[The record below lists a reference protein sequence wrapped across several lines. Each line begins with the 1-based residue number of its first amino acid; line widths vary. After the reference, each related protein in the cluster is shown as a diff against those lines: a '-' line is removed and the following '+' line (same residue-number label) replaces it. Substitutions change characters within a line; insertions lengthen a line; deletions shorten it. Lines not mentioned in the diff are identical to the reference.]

1 MEPQEKFDEIMKVI
15 AAAAKARGYRRK
27 RQIFRK
33 DAGEIIGV
41 FSVDKSKWNTADCV
55 EFRFAYDV
63 LHTRYHELYTGSP
76 FDATWCRPGG
86 GVVRTHVFRKRDGKL
101 TDFPWA
107 LERDTPIGPILAD
120 VEDAL
125 ENVVFPEVEKLLT
138 DEGLCEALLV
148 DLPAKRPYVMD
159 QRICLICLLQDAG
172 RHAEMEEA
180 LRAAM
185 TWLKTR
191 NFPLDDFI
199 ETMAKIGIDAER
211 YA

>member
-1 MEPQEKFDEIMKVI
+1 MEPQEKFDEIIKSI

-41 FSVDKSKWNTADCV
+41 FSVDKNKWNTADHI

-63 LHTRYHELYTGSP
+63 LHTRYHELYSALP
-76 FDATWCRPGG
+76 FSDSKCRPGG
-86 GVVRTHVFRKRDGKL
+86 GVVNEHVLRKRNGKL

-107 LERDTPIGPILAD
+107 LEKDTPLAPILAD

-125 ENVVFPEVEKLLT
+125 ENIVFPEVEKLLT

-148 DLPAKRPYVMD
+148 DLPAKAPASMQ

-172 RHAEMEEA
+172 RSAEMEEA
-180 LRAAM
+180 LRSTM
-185 TWLKTR
+185 KWLR
-191 NFPLDDFI
+191 FPPPREHFI
-199 ETMAKIGIDAER
+199 ETMAKIGIDAEQ